1 MTARRTRANRVRQE
15 IMMKINAVSH
25 RSAGNLADPV
35 VRPSGLFEMTLEVS
49 DLAASERFYHH
60 VIGLPIVERWTDERP
75 AVWLGLGREGCLG
88 LWPPETG
95 GAVAI
100 HGGRGGRHVH
110 FALRVPMGTLD
121 AVRTRLESLGYPV
134 ESRDFGAGNR
144 AIYLDDPD
152 GNVVELTE
160 RATLWGGSLATEA
173 DGSYPQK
180 ET

>member
-1 MTARRTRANRVRQE
+1 
-15 IMMKINAVSH
+15 MKINVDDR
-25 RSAGNLADPV
+25 RSASSPAVPV
-35 VRPSGLFEMTLEVS
+35 VRPAGLFEMTLEVS
-49 DLAASERFYHH
+49 NLAASERFYRD
-60 VIGLPIVERWTDERP
+60 VMGLPVVERWSDERP
-75 AVWLGLGREGCLG
+75 AVWLALGREGFLG

-121 AVRTRLESLGYPV
+121 TVAARLESLDFPV
-134 ESRDFGAGNR
+134 EPRDFGNGNR

-160 RATLWGGSLATEA
+160 RATLWDGSPATE
-173 DGSYPQK
+173 DEG
-180 ET
+180 